1 MKEKEQIQRNVSAR
15 QRLLDDLLNDM
26 RYENNMHRYKS
37 CFLRILMGMCPPT
50 EEMRLEDDPI
60 GRFLRADM
68 RLTFE
73 DLYRSGILPTGVPS
87 IERAILK
94 EDFPLP
100 QNTIEQLGG
109 LAKGRTDIYF
119 LGVTYS
125 GHTCMLAG
133 LLKYLYETGRG
144 SFVPHLNS
152 EGLMLS
158 DPDRFISGLDEHK
171 LPCST
176 PVSAIDYYQ
185 YDIGERCN
193 REVTF
198 VEYGDGALRRF
209 SEPYLYG
216 DDEVWN
222 LEPLGR
228 CLKNDNRKVLFFLL
242 DYEMM
247 MDRNRCF
254 SAIDQE
260 LTIGNVINMFSLDG
274 RGKNGERGCIMSKVD
289 TVAVVITKSDLMDL
303 DKGRALSCL
312 EREEI
317 AMDLLSKRCKSIMN
331 QLSFLCKKYGIN
343 SQNQYNPY
351 VFTFSLG
358 QFYIGN
364 TVIYNSTDSKQI
376 ADFLASTVLAR
387 RKWF

>member
-1 MKEKEQIQRNVSAR
+1 MEEKEQIQRNASDR

-26 RYENNMHRYKS
+26 RYENNMYRYRG
-37 CFLRILMGMCPPT
+37 CILRILMGMCPPT

-60 GRFLRADM
+60 GRFLRVDM

-73 DLYRSGILPTGVPS
+73 DLYSSGILPTGVPS

-100 QNTIEQLGG
+100 SNTIEQLGS
-109 LAKGRTDIYF
+109 LAKGRTDVYF
-119 LGVTYS
+119 LGMTCS
-125 GHTCMLAG
+125 GHSCMLAG
-133 LLKYLYETGRG
+133 LLKYLHETGYG
-144 SFVPHLNS
+144 KFVPHLNS

-158 DPDRFISGLDEHK
+158 DPDRFISGLEGHK

-176 PVSAIDYYQ
+176 AMCAMDYYQ
-185 YDIGERCN
+185 YDLGERCN

-198 VEYGDGALRRF
+198 VEYGDGALRRL
-209 SEPYLYG
+209 SEPYHYG

-222 LEPLGR
+222 WEPLGR

-260 LTIGNVINMFSLDG
+260 LTIGNVINMFSSDG
-274 RGKNGERGCIMSKVD
+274 RGKNGERGCVMSKVD

-303 DKGRALSCL
+303 DKGRALSHL

-317 AMDLLSKRCKSIMN
+317 AVDLLSKRCKSILN

-343 SQNQYNPY
+343 SRNQYNPY

-364 TVIYNSTDSKQI
+364 TVIYNPTDSKQI
-376 ADFLASTVLAR
+376 ADFLASTVPTR
-387 RKWF
+387 RRWF